1 MKKMKSRKNAITIL
15 IVDDDK
21 HILNIFSQMIRLRG
35 YEPLTAQNG
44 KQALD
49 ILSKKNVNVVITD
62 VRMPEM
68 NGMELLTII
77 KKKYPD
83 TDVIVIT
90 GYASTDDAVKAMKC
104 GASDYILKP
113 FSPDEV
119 LLKVMD
125 IYNKNKSFDKEKQVV
140 DRKYHIPVVVAD
152 TKGMKQV
159 LQEVDIVSP
168 TDAVVLIT
176 GETGVGKDVI
186 ARLLHTKSE
195 RRMQPF
201 IRMNCVELN
210 EGVIESELFGHE
222 KGSFTGAVSSKK
234 GRLELAD
241 KGTLFLDEVGD
252 IPMSTQKK
260 LLRVLEQKA
269 FERVGGI
276 ETINIDVRVIAATN
290 KNIPHEIKKKRFRQD
305 LFYRLNTV
313 MINIPP
319 LRERADDIIP
329 LARHFLL
336 RFTKDKKKLN
346 FTKQLTDMLL
356 SYNWPGNVRE
366 LKSTVERAVIFSK
379 NGDIDLAKLFREKD
393 SIVEQEGV
401 FTLECPS
408 LTINDV
414 EKSLLFKVLTN
425 AKWNIQL
432 SSRILK
438 LSRTTLYEKIKKYG
452 LNTLKNDDFLN
463 KATQPHLKS

>member
-222 KGSFTGAVSSKK
+222 KG
-234 GRLELAD
+234 E
-241 KGTLFLDEVGD
+241 
-252 IPMSTQKK
+252 
-260 LLRVLEQKA
+260 
-269 FERVGGI
+269 GG
-276 ETINIDVRVIAATN
+276 
-290 KNIPHEIKKKRFRQD
+290 
-305 LFYRLNTV
+305 
-313 MINIPP
+313 
-319 LRERADDIIP
+319 
-329 LARHFLL
+329 
-336 RFTKDKKKLN
+336 
-346 FTKQLTDMLL
+346 
-356 SYNWPGNVRE
+356 
-366 LKSTVERAVIFSK
+366 
-379 NGDIDLAKLFREKD
+379 
-393 SIVEQEGV
+393 
-401 FTLECPS
+401 
-408 LTINDV
+408 
-414 EKSLLFKVLTN
+414 
-425 AKWNIQL
+425 
-432 SSRILK
+432 
-438 LSRTTLYEKIKKYG
+438 
-452 LNTLKNDDFLN
+452 
-463 KATQPHLKS
+463 

>member
-1 MKKMKSRKNAITIL
+1 MKNMKSRKNAITIL

-186 ARLLHTKSE
+186 ARLLHAKSE

-290 KNIPHEIKKKRFRQD
+290 KNIPYEIKKKRFRQD

-319 LRERADDIIP
+319 LRERVDDIIP

-366 LKSTVERAVIFSK
+366 LKSTIERAVIFSK

-425 AKWNIQL
+425 ARWNIQL